1 MAYDFAGGWDSVAG
15 HQANIEPSNSNP
27 ASTPFSTERA
37 VQYYQSQGIRPN
49 KIVIGCPVYGRAFTG
64 ISGLGQAHTGIGEGT
79 WENGVYD
86 FKVLP
91 LPGAE
96 ERYDEDAKATYS
108 YDAGKKHLVSYDT
121 PAMARMKAEGI
132 KRHGLGGAMWWES
145 SGDGVG
151 ERSLIGNVVSVFG
164 NLDRRR
170 NCLTYPQSKFENLRK
185 GF

>member
-1 MAYDFAGGWDSVAG
+1 MAYDFAGGWDSQAG

-37 VQYYQSQGIRPN
+37 VRYYQSQGIRPN
-49 KIVIGCPVYGRAFTG
+49 KIVIGCPAYGRAFTG
-64 ISGLGQAHTGIGEGT
+64 TSGLGQAHTGIGEGT

-86 FKVLP
+86 
-91 LPGAE
+91 
-96 ERYDEDAKATYS
+96 
-108 YDAGKKHLVSYDT
+108 AGTRHLVSYDT
-121 PAMARMKAEGI
+121 PAMARMKAEWI

-164 NLDRRR
+164 NLDRGR